1 MLERVVAVLGSATA
15 VIALRVLVLALFAWG
30 GFRLIELGR
39 RLFDRRVVQTAK
51 DPSRKARLATLLD
64 AAITTLRLFLLAA
77 VALMALVVV
86 GIDIGPVL
94 AAAGIAGLAVSLGAQ
109 ALIKDFIGGILILL
123 EDQFRVGDVIRV
135 EDTEGTVER
144 MSLRAT
150 YVRDLDGRL
159 WTVPDG
165 DIRIMSNATR
175 DWSRAVVEL
184 NLSLTADVT
193 RAVTVLAAAMEQAG
207 SDPALESMLLEA
219 PFVEGYTGINDWA
232 VQVRLR
238 AMTKAGQQWAAAR
251 LLRERGVAALREAG
265 IPLASRV
272 PGRDDLVLAG

>member
-1 MLERVVAVLGSATA
+1 MFETIVAVLGSAT
-15 VIALRVLVLALFAWG
+15 VVVALRVILLVVFAWG

-39 RLFDRRVVQTAK
+39 RLFDKRVVQTAK
-51 DPSRKARLATLLD
+51 DPSRKARLATLLE
-64 AAITTLRLFLLAA
+64 AAVTTLRLLLLTAI
-77 VALMALVVV
+77 ALMALVVV

-94 AAAGIAGLAVSLGAQ
+94 AAAGIAGLAISLGAQ

-150 YVRDLDGRL
+150 YVRDIDGRL
-159 WTVPDG
+159 WTVPNG

-193 RAVTVLAAAMEQAG
+193 RAVAVLAAAMEHAG
-207 SDPALESMLLEA
+207 RDPALQGMLLEA

-251 LLRERGVAALREAG
+251 LLREFGLAALREAG

-272 PGRDDLVLAG
+272 QSREEFALAS

>member
-1 MLERVVAVLGSATA
+1 MLANIVAVLGNAT
-15 VIALRVLVLALFAWG
+15 VVLALRILILALFSWG
-30 GFRLIELGR
+30 GFRLIEAGR
-39 RLFDRRVVQTAK
+39 KLFDRRVVQAAK

-64 AAITTLRLFLLAA
+64 ASVMTLRLLLIGAI
-77 VALMALVVV
+77 ALMALMAV

-94 AAAGIAGLAVSLGAQ
+94 AAAGIVGLAVSLGAQ
-109 ALIKDFIGGILILL
+109 ALIKDFIGGTLILL

-135 EDTEGTVER
+135 ENTEGTVER
-144 MSLRAT
+144 MSLRVS

-159 WTVPDG
+159 WSVPNG

-184 NLSLTADVT
+184 NLSLTADIKQ
-193 RAVTVLAAAMEQAG
+193 AVAVLAAAMEQAG
-207 SDPALESMLLEA
+207 QDPALQPMLLET

-238 AMTKAGQQWAAAR
+238 ATTRAGQQWATAR
-251 LLRERGVAALREAG
+251 LLRERGLAALRDVG
-265 IPLASRV
+265 IPLASRIQV
-272 PGRDDLVLAG
+272 REDGLAPA